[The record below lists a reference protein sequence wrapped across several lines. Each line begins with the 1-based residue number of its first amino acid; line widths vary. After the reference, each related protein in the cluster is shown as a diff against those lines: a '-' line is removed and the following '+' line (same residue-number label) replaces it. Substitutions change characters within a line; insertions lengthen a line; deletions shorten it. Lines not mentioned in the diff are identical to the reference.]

1 MHEVG
6 DVVADMHGRN
16 AKDLLSMGLQVCYWV
31 SDDYKD
37 MDVVEAFTLPHV
49 SHISEL
55 IQKNIPHTAK
65 GYVNKDL
72 VVLGEHY
79 TGGIIAGYSYDGTHG
94 GFVRLKQKSTS

>member
-1 MHEVG
+1 MHNVG

-16 AKDLLSMGLQVCYWV
+16 AKDLLSMGLQVCCWV

-37 MDVVEAFTLPHV
+37 MEVVEVFTLPL

-55 IQKNIPHTAK
+55 IQKNIPHTAW

-72 VVLGEHY
+72 VVLGEDY